1 MASENIKKATF
12 LMSSLPGGIINP
24 DGTAGYYVR
33 FRLVSDDKNRKS
45 QWSPIYFVS
54 GEDLD
59 IPIYLDGGGL

>member
-1 MASENIKKATF
+1 
-12 LMSSLPGGIINP
+12 MSSLPGGIINP